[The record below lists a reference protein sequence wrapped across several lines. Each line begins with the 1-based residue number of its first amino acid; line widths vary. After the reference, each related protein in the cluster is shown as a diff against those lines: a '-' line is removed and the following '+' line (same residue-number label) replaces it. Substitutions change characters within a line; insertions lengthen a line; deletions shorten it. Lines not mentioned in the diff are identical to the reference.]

1 MRCNARNRF
10 AVRLLK
16 LSLHA
21 THIVFQVHCHL
32 RHSGLVQKEESAATI
47 HQRFHFRGRSGFYY
61 TPQRCTNG
69 ICHGNIADTAFCFRR
84 CDKVGLFSRPAKLP
98 PDMDTVPFKVDICSC
113 QAIQLTHT
121 QAGSH
126 KNDDIIIIV
135 AAIVLNE
142 LQIFL
147 LLFSGQGIAH
157 ISVLR
162 HNIGQLELEW
172 ILADDVILHRHLK
185 RRSDNALQ
193 DSYGVLLETAVMQKH
208 EPAFRI
214 GQFYRFESFLP
225 ERVRMNPLDRC
236 VVRPQRIW
244 LQPTF
249 QVHIAVN
256 QISHRHLS
264 GGVVDAVC
272 QIAPQFFLFFPQLCQ
287 GFSVNTT
294 PFLVDIGITIVVG
307 AVCSLAFAILQNTAL
322 AIFALFRHLGTPFCE
337 KRI

>member
-32 RHSGLVQKEESAATI
+32 RHSGLVQKEKSAATI

-61 TPQRCTNG
+61 TPKRRTNG
-69 ICHGNIADTAFCFRR
+69 ICHGNIADAAFGLWR
-84 CDKVGLFSRPAKLP
+84 CNKVGFFSRPAKLP

-113 QAIQLTHT
+113 QAIQLAYT

-147 LLFSGQGIAH
+147 LLLSGQCITH

-162 HNIGQLELEW
+162 HNIRQLELEW
-172 ILADDVILHRHLK
+172 ILADDVILYRHLK

-214 GQFYRFESFLP
+214 GQFYRFDGFLP
-225 ERVRMNPLDRC
+225 ERVSMNPLDRC
-236 VVRPQRIW
+236 VVRP
-244 LQPTF
+244 
-249 QVHIAVN
+249 
-256 QISHRHLS
+256 
-264 GGVVDAVC
+264 
-272 QIAPQFFLFFPQLCQ
+272 
-287 GFSVNTT
+287 
-294 PFLVDIGITIVVG
+294 
-307 AVCSLAFAILQNTAL
+307 
-322 AIFALFRHLGTPFCE
+322 
-337 KRI
+337 K

>member
-1 MRCNARNRF
+1 M
-10 AVRLLK
+10 
-16 LSLHA
+16 
-21 THIVFQVHCHL
+21 
-32 RHSGLVQKEESAATI
+32 
-47 HQRFHFRGRSGFYY
+47 
-61 TPQRCTNG
+61 
-69 ICHGNIADTAFCFRR
+69 
-84 CDKVGLFSRPAKLP
+84 
-98 PDMDTVPFKVDICSC
+98 PFKVDICSC
-113 QAIQLTHT
+113 QAVQLAHT

-162 HNIGQLELEW
+162 HNVRQLELKW
-172 ILADDVILHRHLK
+172 ILADDVILHRHLEC
-185 RRSDNALQ
+185 RSDNALQ

-214 GQFYRFESFLP
+214 GQFYRFDGFLP

-249 QVHIAVN
+249 QIHIAVN
-256 QISHRHLS
+256 QISHCHLS
-264 GGVVDAVC
+264 GSIVDAVC
-272 QIAPQFFLFFPQLCQ
+272 QITPQLILFLPQLCQ
-287 GFSVNTT
+287 GFGVNTT

-322 AIFALFRHLGTPFCE
+322 AIFALFRHLETPFCE

>member
-1 MRCNARNRF
+1 MQAFYIQSGLLNIGAEGVSQHMRCNARNRF

-21 THIVFQVHCHL
+21 AHIVFQVHCHL
-32 RHSGLVQKEESAATI
+32 RHPGLIQKEKSATTI
-47 HQRFHFRGRSGFYY
+47 HQCFHLRRCSGFYC
-61 TPQRCTNG
+61 TPKRRTNG
-69 ICHGNIADTAFCFRR
+69 ICHRDIADAAFGFRR

-135 AAIVLNE
+135 ATVVLNE

-147 LLFSGQGIAH
+147 LLLSGQGIAH

-162 HNIGQLELEW
+162 HNVRQLELKW
-172 ILADDVILHRHLK
+172 ILADDVILYRHLK

-193 DSYGVLLETAVMQKH
+193 NPYGVLLETAVMQKH

-214 GQFYRFESFLP
+214 GQFYRFDGFLP
-225 ERVRMNPLDRC
+225 ERVSMNSLDRC
-236 VVRPQRIW
+236 VVR
-244 LQPTF
+244 T
-249 QVHIAVN
+249 
-256 QISHRHLS
+256 
-264 GGVVDAVC
+264 
-272 QIAPQFFLFFPQLCQ
+272 
-287 GFSVNTT
+287 
-294 PFLVDIGITIVVG
+294 
-307 AVCSLAFAILQNTAL
+307 
-322 AIFALFRHLGTPFCE
+322 
-337 KRI
+337 K